1 MKRFRHDLN
10 ELIYALQH
18 EIRDPI
24 RRAVAIDLETE
35 RAKVFILNLKPEIE
49 IRTSATR
56 PKNLQEAQDTAFEAE
71 LFIGEIERNKNI
83 MRGRTMAQPI
93 ARANVQF

>member
-18 EIRDPI
+18 EFRDPI

-35 RAKVFILNLKPEIE
+35 RAAKVFILNLKPEIE
-49 IRTSATR
+49 IRISATR
-56 PKNLQEAQDTAFEAE
+56 PKNLQEAQDTAFEAK
-71 LFIGEIERNKNI
+71 LFIGEIERNENI
-83 MRGRTMAQPI
+83 IRG
-93 ARANVQF
+93 